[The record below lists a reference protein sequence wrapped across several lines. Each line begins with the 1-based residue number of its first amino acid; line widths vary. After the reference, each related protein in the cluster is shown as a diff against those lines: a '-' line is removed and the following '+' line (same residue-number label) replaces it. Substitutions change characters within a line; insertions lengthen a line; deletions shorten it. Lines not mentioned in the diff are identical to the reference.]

1 MLGVSLD
8 PPANVMTWVDQRLVE
23 HIGWGKLRAVAVEW
37 AASRGDFESAGS
49 LSLGPDARKYAALG
63 ALQKGDLKSAID
75 HMEQYLQAAPS
86 DALAWATL
94 GRVLLA
100 TGDVAA
106 ADTAMRRAFAA
117 RESLD
122 TAAQQ
127 SLDHEMAAYAA
138 ERRMVTGQEAP

>member
-1 MLGVSLD
+1 
-8 PPANVMTWVDQRLVE
+8 
-23 HIGWGKLRAVAVEW
+23 
-37 AASRGDFESAGS
+37 
-49 LSLGPDARKYAALG
+49 
-63 ALQKGDLKSAID
+63 
-75 HMEQYLQAAPS
+75 MEQYLQAAPS

-117 RESLD
+117 RDSLD
-122 TAAQQ
+122 AAAQQ